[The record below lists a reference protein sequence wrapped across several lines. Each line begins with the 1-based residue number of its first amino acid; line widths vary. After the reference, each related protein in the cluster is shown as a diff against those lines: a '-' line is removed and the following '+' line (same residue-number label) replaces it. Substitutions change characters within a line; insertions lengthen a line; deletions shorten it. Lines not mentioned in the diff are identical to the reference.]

1 MDAERWRRVEALFE
15 AAQQQQQGLRLPIH
29 FIRQGL
35 EAHQFCAEP
44 RFPVACRKAA
54 GGISGAAVVHSVWIR
69 GSRIQV
75 VESRDI
81 VRGIRFVH
89 P

>member
-1 MDAERWRRVEALFE
+1 VQFLE
-15 AAQQQQQGLRLPIH
+15 AAQQQQQRLGLAIH
-29 FIRQGL
+29 LIRQGL
-35 EAHQFCAEP
+35 EAHQLGAEP

-75 VESRDI
+75 VESRDM
-81 VRGIRFVH
+81 VRGMGFLHR
-89 P
+89 